1 MELHEFSTF
10 FQQHYPTLCARIN
23 LLVQQSDLAEDLVQD
38 AFVKFWEVKP
48 VLLNKNAA
56 PGYVAKMAVNNA
68 LAHLRTKRQ
77 QEKKMKNLVAGQSM
91 ASNPT
96 EEGINY
102 NESEKKLLDALQSLP
117 PACREIFILS
127 RYEQM
132 SYKEIANQLDL
143 SIRTVENQLLKALK
157 IMRESLL
164 ALATYYFF

>member
-1 MELHEFSTF
+1 
-10 FQQHYPTLCARIN
+10 
-23 LLVQQSDLAEDLVQD
+23 
-38 AFVKFWEVKP
+38 
-48 VLLNKNAA
+48 
-56 PGYVAKMAVNNA
+56 
-68 LAHLRTKRQ
+68 
-77 QEKKMKNLVAGQSM
+77 MKDLVAGQSM

-102 NESEKKLLDALQSLP
+102 NESEKKLLDALQRLP

>member
-1 MELHEFSTF
+1 
-10 FQQHYPTLCARIN
+10 
-23 LLVQQSDLAEDLVQD
+23 
-38 AFVKFWEVKP
+38 
-48 VLLNKNAA
+48 
-56 PGYVAKMAVNNA
+56 
-68 LAHLRTKRQ
+68 
-77 QEKKMKNLVAGQSM
+77 M

-102 NESEKKLLDALQSLP
+102 NESEKKLLDALQRLP